1 MNLIEAIILGI
12 VQGATEFLPVSSS
25 GHLVLVPFLFGM
37 SQPTL
42 SFIAI
47 MHLGTLTAV
56 LIYFYRDLLKIM
68 QAVWDGVRQAA
79 PLATTESRLGW
90 FIVAGSIPAAVAGL
104 TLSDFFDTAFGSPTI
119 VAVLLLVTA
128 VILIIGER
136 LMTGSKSL
144 SQMTWKDAW
153 VIGFLQMIAL
163 LPGVSRS
170 GSTLMA
176 GLKSGFN
183 REDAARYSFL
193 LGIPAIVGAGMLG
206 ILDVVQANQLATQ
219 LPFFLVG
226 FLIAA
231 ITGYLCIHFLL
242 NWLKSHNL
250 YVFAG
255 YCAAFGVFNL
265 VLAWLK

>member
-12 VQGATEFLPVSSS
+12 VQGATEFLPISSS
-25 GHLVLVPFLFGM
+25 GHLVLVPSLLNM
-37 SQPTL
+37 TQPTL
-42 SFIAI
+42 PFIAI

-56 LIYFYRDLLKIM
+56 LIYFYRDLLKII
-68 QAVWDGVRQAA
+68 QAVWTGVRQAA
-79 PLATTESRLGW
+79 PLATTESRIGW
-90 FIVAGSIPAAVAGL
+90 FIIVGSIPAAVAGL
-104 TLSDFFDTAFGSPTI
+104 TLSDFFDSAFGSPII
-119 VAVLLLVTA
+119 VAGLLLLTA
-128 VILIIGER
+128 VLLIIGER
-136 LMTGSKSL
+136 LMTGGKQL

-153 VIGFLQMIAL
+153 VIGFLQMAAL

-176 GLKSGFN
+176 GLKSGFS

-193 LGIPAIVGAGMLG
+193 LGIPAIVGAGLLG
-206 ILDVVQANQLATQ
+206 ILDVMQAHQLATQ

-242 NWLKSHNL
+242 RWLQSHSL
-250 YVFAG
+250 YVFAV
-255 YCAAFGVFNL
+255 YCVGFSVFNL
-265 VLAWLK
+265 VIAWLR